1 MALRSLTNSEILF
14 NKLSVSIGLFAELNT
29 VIDERLLNNALEST
43 FLYDDFAWIR
53 LKYSNTNPCYWIC
66 CNRLPFIEKIEGNMN
81 IFEYIII
88 YAILNYINI
97 IELEYLYKKIK

>member
-43 FLYDDFAWIR
+43 FYMMI
-53 LKYSNTNPCYWIC
+53 
-66 CNRLPFIEKIEGNMN
+66 
-81 IFEYIII
+81 
-88 YAILNYINI
+88 
-97 IELEYLYKKIK
+97 